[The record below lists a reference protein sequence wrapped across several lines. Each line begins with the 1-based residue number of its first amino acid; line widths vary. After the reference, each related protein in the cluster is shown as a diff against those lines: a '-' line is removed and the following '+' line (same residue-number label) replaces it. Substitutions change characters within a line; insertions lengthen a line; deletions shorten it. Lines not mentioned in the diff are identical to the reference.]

1 MARYV
6 GQVTHEAGHA
16 VLVFAM
22 GHWEASTVV
31 LLPLLL
37 VALAADCPGKE
48 NTNLPWSGTPALL
61 QKVANGS
68 LFTAGDGEDQLYGED
83 DHTLLCK
90 NFNIRSHMT
99 A

>member
-1 MARYV
+1 MFTMRCWEV
-6 GQVTHEAGHA
+6 SA
-16 VLVFAM
+16 VA
-22 GHWEASTVV
+22 

-48 NTNLPWSGTPALL
+48 NTNLPWSGTPTLL
-61 QKVANGS
+61 QKVTNGS
-68 LFTAGDGEDQLYGED
+68 LFTAGDGEDQLYGEV

-90 NFNIRSHMT
+90 DFNIRSHMT